1 MAGEKRT
8 VLVREISYLGTD
20 GEDHIAHLGDEITV
34 HKDGVEH
41 FDWVQDATPEAAAAR
56 DAEAVAA
63 AEKASRAKPAPAAAA
78 KKDDAAS

>member
-8 VLVREISYLGTD
+8 VLVREISYLGVD
-20 GEDHIAHLGDEITV
+20 GEDHVAVLGDEIQV

-41 FDWVQDATPEAAAAR
+41 FDWVHDATPEAAAAR

-63 AEKASRAKPAPAAAA
+63 AEKVARSKPAAPKDAAA
-78 KKDDAAS
+78 KVDGK